1 MVSHNKAVRFLEPVQ
16 DLLRHCHLCLGG
28 ARNPHL
34 RRVNS
39 GFCAPSAHNCQQ
51 LVTILNRFLVLLF
64 LSGIVHAED
73 ASLLTLQSALD
84 VAVQDNPSLAE
95 IQARSEAMA
104 AIPSQVGT
112 LPDPVISFNAL
123 NIPADTFDLAQENMT
138 QLQGG
143 ISQAIPFP
151 GKLALR
157 EEAAL
162 HEAEAAAH
170 DVTEARWRLL
180 RDVKKIW
187 WALYYLDRALEIIRI
202 NQDLLRQFVE
212 IAQTKYEV
220 GEGLQ
225 QDVLLAQLELSKL
238 FDSELVLIG
247 ARENAEAQLNALL
260 DQPADHKITIPEKVR
275 EDLPDLLAEST
286 LFQQAESYRA
296 LLKSRRE
303 SVNAAQSRLD
313 LAKKDYYP
321 DFNVGAYYGGRHDTL
336 SGQQRSD
343 FLTMK
348 LSMTVPIFFASKQRK
363 AVDQRN
369 SELMQRR
376 YALQDEWNN
385 VRADIAK
392 ASSDYRQSKNQ
403 TVLFKSG
410 IIPQAR
416 QTVASMLS
424 GYQVDKVDFLNLVR
438 SQITLYNYEIQYWK
452 VLTEANQALAQLTA
466 MIGKEEIYE

>member
-1 MVSHNKAVRFLEPVQ
+1 MVSHNITVY
-16 DLLRHCHLCLGG
+16 
-28 ARNPHL
+28 
-34 RRVNS
+34 
-39 GFCAPSAHNCQQ
+39 
-51 LVTILNRFLVLLF
+51 FLVLLF

-73 ASLLTLQSALD
+73 ASLLTLRTALD
-84 VAVQDNPSLAE
+84 IAVQDNPGLAE

-104 AIPSQVGT
+104 AIPSQVGS

-123 NIPADTFDLAQENMT
+123 NLPVDTFDLSQENMT

-157 EEAAL
+157 EQAAE

-170 DVTEARWRLL
+170 EVTEARWRLL
-180 RDVKKIW
+180 RDVKKTW
-187 WALYYLDRALEIIRI
+187 WALFYLDRAVEIIRV

-212 IAQTKYEV
+212 IAQTVYEV
-220 GEGLQ
+220 GQGLQ

-238 FDSELVLIG
+238 FDSEMELVG
-247 ARENAEAQLNALL
+247 ARENYRAQLNALL
-260 DQPADHKITIPEKVR
+260 DQPADLEITIPKKVT
-275 EDLPDLLAEST
+275 EELPDLQAESA

-303 SVNAAQSRLD
+303 SVHAAQSRLD

-321 DFNVGAYYGGRHDTL
+321 DFKVGAYYGGRADTL
-336 SGQQRSD
+336 TDQERAD
-343 FLTMK
+343 FLTLK
-348 LSMTVPIFFASKQRK
+348 LSMNVPIFFASKQRK
-363 AVDQRN
+363 AVDQHS

-385 VRADIAK
+385 VRAAISK

-416 QTVASMLS
+416 QTVASMLA